1 MAVDETVD
9 LENRQIVFTFW
20 VEVRLVFYSIF
31 EGIVATSEK
40 KSSLGELSLFN

>member
-1 MAVDETVD
+1 MKQVD
-9 LENRQIVFTFW
+9 LENRQIVFTLW

-40 KSSLGELSLFN
+40 KSSLDELSLFN